1 MTPFSSQ
8 PSPKPQPQ
16 MKMNRLTLLVMIVV
30 SAYLGV
36 GRAFVLM
43 RPFTVAISKRAGRL
57 ALGSGGTRP
66 QEWYHQRRAKAGS
79 IVRGGTGFGKM
90 GTFG

>member
-8 PSPKPQPQ
+8 PQMK

-43 RPFTVAISKRAGRL
+43 RPFTAAISKRAGRL

-66 QEWYHQRRAKAGS
+66 QEWYHQRRAGS